1 MRIDWMEKY
10 LNESEQLIYNNQV
23 NDGIALLQNLLYD
36 EPGYGYLHNQLGW
49 AYLYYTADIV
59 QAELHLKMAIR
70 FDGEF
75 QAPFIHMGNL
85 MIRCNRY
92 AEALDYLKQGIEKP
106 SANRVVFLE
115 AMGQAWELH
124 GDFGQAMKA
133 YREAMMA
140 SLTDHEVTNMT
151 NHLARCRKKRW
162 ASFWKV

>member
-1 MRIDWMEKY
+1 MKIDWIEKY

-36 EPGYGYLHNQLGW
+36 EPGYSHLHNHLGW
-49 AYLYYTADIV
+49 AYMYYTADIA
-59 QAELHLKMAIR
+59 QAELHLKMAIK

-75 QAPFIHMGNL
+75 QAPFMHMGNL

-92 AEALDYLKQGIEKP
+92 AEAIDYLKQGVQKP
-106 SANRVVFLE
+106 SANRVVFFE
-115 AMGQAWELH
+115 AMGQAWELR
-124 GDFGQAMKA
+124 GDFGQAIKA

-140 SLTDHEVTNMT
+140 SLTDHEVTNIT
-151 NHLARCRKKRW
+151 KHIARCRKKTW